1 MEGQHV
7 LASSSRCF
15 RSAVDFWVRVSPAL
29 SLCTPAPPS
38 RIIIMRHVAHF
49 DVELTLSQ
57 LKSALLPTRV
67 RFSMHSHE
75 LELNFTCTSSRA
87 QPMQAQQI

>member
-1 MEGQHV
+1 MH
-7 LASSSRCF
+7 AS
-15 RSAVDFWVRVSPAL
+15 
-29 SLCTPAPPS
+29 PPS

-49 DVELTLSQ
+49 DVKLTLSQ

-67 RFSMHSHE
+67 RFSMHSRE
-75 LELNFTCTSSRA
+75 LELNFTCTSSCA